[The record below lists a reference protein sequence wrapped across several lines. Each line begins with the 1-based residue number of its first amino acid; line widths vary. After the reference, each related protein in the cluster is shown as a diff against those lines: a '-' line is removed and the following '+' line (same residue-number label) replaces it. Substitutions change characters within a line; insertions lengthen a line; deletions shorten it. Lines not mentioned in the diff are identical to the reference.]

1 MATFDLW
8 WQHGH
13 WKHWTYLLCLQES
26 GQTGE
31 CGHVS
36 VRTQLTVCCV
46 LSLSLYRKLWSRDK
60 SPTEWGRGA
69 APHRVEIPGPCSSA
83 PLGAPLWPGQD
94 PGPGD
99 CWPLSVPSSPPG
111 HPSPAHTGH
120 WSPGLTCVTLTGDW
134 AGAGAR
140 NEIIIDVITI
150 SGVNIATRINSSEAL
165 NWIRCWGEAI

>member
-1 MATFDLW
+1 MDTENTGHTFCVSRKAGRLVSVDMSVSALSS
-8 WQHGH
+8 
-13 WKHWTYLLCLQES
+13 LSAVCCLCLCIASSDPGISHRLSEA
-26 GQTGE
+26 E
-31 CGHVS
+31 E
-36 VRTQLTVCCV
+36 QLHTA
-46 LSLSLYRKLWSRDK
+46 LR
-60 SPTEWGRGA
+60 SPV
-69 APHRVEIPGPCSSA
+69 PA

>member
-1 MATFDLW
+1 MDSVNTRHTFCVSRKAGRL
-8 WQHGH
+8 
-13 WKHWTYLLCLQES
+13 
-26 GQTGE
+26 
-31 CGHVS
+31 VS
-36 VRTQLTVCCV
+36 VDMSVSALFTVCCV

-69 APHRVEIPGPCSSA
+69 APHRVEIPGPCSSGRSSLA
-83 PLGAPLWPGQD
+83 GSGSWPWWLLTTEC
-94 PGPGD
+94 PIF
-99 CWPLSVPSSPPG
+99 PP
-111 HPSPAHTGH
+111 
-120 WSPGLTCVTLTGDW
+120 WSPLTCSHRALVTKIGLTCVTLTGDW